1 MNLLEKFIP
10 IKVFVFDMDG
20 VLTDGSL
27 LILPGGEWVRK
38 MNIKDGYALQ
48 LAAKKGYKIVVITGS
63 ASQPVAERLDA
74 LGVRF
79 VFQKVSDKLS
89 MLKKWM
95 EEEEHTAEEVLYMG
109 DDIPDLEVMQSA
121 GLACCPADAV
131 AEIKAI
137 SHYISVFK
145 GGEGCVRDVIEKV
158 LRLNNHW
165 INKSGVSSI

>member
-27 LILPGGEWVRK
+27 LIFPGGEWVRK

-48 LAAKKGYKIVVITGS
+48 LAAKKGYRIVVITGS
-63 ASQPVAERLDA
+63 ASPPVAERLQA
-74 LGVRF
+74 LGVQF

-89 MLKKWM
+89 LLKKWM
-95 EEEEHTAEEVLYMG
+95 KEEAHTAAEVLYMG
-109 DDIPDLEVMQSA
+109 DDIPDLEVMQYA
-121 GLACCPADAV
+121 GVATCPADAV
-131 AEIKAI
+131 TEIKAI
-137 SHYISVFK
+137 AHYISVFN
-145 GGEGCVRDVIEKV
+145 GGAGCVRDVIEKV

-165 INKSGVSSI
+165 SDTSGVSSI